1 MVLLW
6 KKSNP
11 ADLSTRPK
19 DFVCFQQNDL
29 WWRCSTFLSEKNIQH
44 SQGHK
49 SITNNGIFLH
59 ELKTSALITKI
70 EPAAKAEIVNDIYW
84 FNSLAKLYRVFAW
97 IYLFYDNL
105 KNKTSKTDIYL
116 KPLLAAPE
124 QTFAELFWIS
134 RNKKQFIDVRL
145 KTLSK
150 DLILIYDE
158 NNLIRC
164 EDRLKQAPLPYD
176 TKTPY
181 FGLLK
186 NDQVLIQ

>member
-1 MVLLW
+1 MF
-6 KKSNP
+6 S
-11 ADLSTRPK
+11 A
-19 DFVCFQQNDL
+19 NDL
-29 WWRCSTFLSEKNIQH
+29 WWRGGTFLSEKNIQH

-49 SITNNGIFLH
+49 SITNNDIFLH
-59 ELKTSALITKI
+59 ELKASALITKI
-70 EPAAKAEIVNDIYW
+70 EPAAKAEIVNDIYR

-97 IYLFYDNL
+97 IYTFYDNL
-105 KNKTSKTDIYL
+105 KNKTSKSDICL
-116 KPLLAAPE
+116 KPLITAPE
-124 QTFAELFWIS
+124 QTLAELFWKS
-134 RNKKQFIDVRL
+134 QNKKQFSDVRL

-164 EDRLKQAPLPYD
+164 EDRLKLPYY

-186 NDQVLIQ
+186 NGQVLIQKNFM